1 MPIDPFVILGIS
13 KDSSQ
18 SEILEAYKT
27 KRAYYQEH
35 VFDEGD
41 QGAQAARMLGQLD
54 DAYQQAMELSHESAT
69 VSGEG
74 ESSFESVRDS
84 IRNKDVEGAQRALD
98 EISYRGAEWHYYQS
112 IVFYEKNWLNDSKK
126 QLEMAIQMD
135 PSTTSTLALST
146 TSKRKSTV
154 RAPMTNKAKRAFTAK
169 PIKRQTAPIP
179 NGTATLPTG
188 FARHVKHFGVRIVVV
203 SVWVATSFVAAK
215 KSLFA
220 RDTASDIVFSQV
232 TYDIVRSLF
241 KKRRLPCLPHKY
253 RLFTNSK

>member
-135 PSTTSTLALST
+135 PSNDKYSRALDNLKKKIDGSRPYD
-146 TSKRKSTV
+146 KQGE
-154 RAPMTNKAKRAFTAK
+154 RAFTAK
-169 PIKRQTAPIP
+169 PIKRQTAPTP
-179 NGTATLPTG
+179 NATATLPTG
-188 FARHVKHFGVRIVVV
+188 FARHVKHFGVRIVVA
-203 SVWVATSFVAAK
+203 SVWVATSFAAAK

-220 RDTASDIVFSQV
+220 RDTASDIVF
-232 TYDIVRSLF
+232 
-241 KKRRLPCLPHKY
+241 HKS
-253 RLFTNSK
+253 RTT

>member
-69 VSGEG
+69 VSGES

-112 IVFYEKNWLNDSKK
+112 IVFTKKTGSTTAKSNLKWQSKW
-126 QLEMAIQMD
+126 IR
-135 PSTTSTLALST
+135 PTTSTLALST

-154 RAPMTNKAKRAFTAK
+154 RAPMTNKAKRAFTASPTK
-169 PIKRQTAPIP
+169 PPTAPTP
-179 NGTATLPTG
+179 NATATLPTD
-188 FARHVKHFGVRIVVV
+188 FAPPVKRFGVRIVVA

-220 RDTASDIVFSQV
+220 RDSASDIVF
-232 TYDIVRSLF
+232 
-241 KKRRLPCLPHKY
+241 HKS
-253 RLFTNSK
+253 RTT